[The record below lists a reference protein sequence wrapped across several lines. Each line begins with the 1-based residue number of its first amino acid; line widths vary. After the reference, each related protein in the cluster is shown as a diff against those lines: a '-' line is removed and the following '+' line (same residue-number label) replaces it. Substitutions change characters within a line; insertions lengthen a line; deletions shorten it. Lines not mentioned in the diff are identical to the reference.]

1 MDIEYEITEIVH
13 QNSVGKVTKVDYQF
27 DETIVIESS
36 TSSSSTSIARQ
47 NREKRNRQ
55 YDVTISYDQYQKIA
69 NQLSNALSF
78 DAFINVLR
86 PFIMGYY
93 ANDEL
98 ERAFNILDRDRSGT
112 IHVTELSSFLPI
124 LNGTINIDALNA
136 YIQKVDANF
145 DGNLNYDEFRSLVLR
160 GIGRDIICNHV

>member
-69 NQLSNALSF
+69 NQLSN
-78 DAFINVLR
+78 
-86 PFIMGYY
+86 
-93 ANDEL
+93 
-98 ERAFNILDRDRSGT
+98 
-112 IHVTELSSFLPI
+112 
-124 LNGTINIDALNA
+124 
-136 YIQKVDANF
+136 
-145 DGNLNYDEFRSLVLR
+145 
-160 GIGRDIICNHV
+160 